1 MGDSL
6 ANNSHSGRNAFAR
19 AADIS
24 KLPPAL
30 PPVHL
35 YTLRLKSM
43 PSFFFFFFEVVAQW
57 TSGCLHKHSFVVD
70 FMGVPVEIVHKVVC
84 SVILV
89 QS

>member
-43 PSFFFFFFEVVAQW
+43 PSFFFFFEVVAQW